1 MLSGSTGILGL
12 DDDRVEAVQE
22 PAMPL
27 GFVDPSAVLGQS
39 GGAGVSQLVWCHMF
53 KTVTLRGP
61 AEFGA
66 HRILGE
72 PFGVMG
78 E

>member
-1 MLSGSTGILGL
+1 
-12 DDDRVEAVQE
+12 
-22 PAMPL
+22 MPL